1 MAVKCSSISS
11 DDNTRKT
18 RSSDL
23 TTPTYQKIKWFTSAT
38 VEKPLNCTD
47 NLKKKKHHAPIPTVQ
62 WLIYPMQHQ
71 FSKIINGKI
80 NTSISVAL
88 KSSWRTDCRAETAVY
103 IILEIYNIR
112 PSNNAIIFSSK
123 KTKNHPNP
131 SNLVYMNSKAIDQIT
146 TIPFPTCKIIIIP
159 RKPNKTG

>member
-1 MAVKCSSISS
+1 MITLGKLDHLISQ
-11 DDNTRKT
+11 
-18 RSSDL
+18 L
-23 TTPTYQKIKWFTSAT
+23 QPTQKSNDSHQQ
-38 VEKPLNCTD
+38 L
-47 NLKKKKHHAPIPTVQ
+47 LKSLLIVQIIFFKKKHHAPIPTVQ

-71 FSKIINGKI
+71 FSKIINGNI

-103 IILEIYNIR
+103 IILEICNIR
-112 PSNNAIIFSSK
+112 PSNNAMIFSSK